1 MMKDMI
7 RALWKKLDSEQHPS
21 AQRAV
26 A

>member
-1 MMKDMI
+1 MKDMI